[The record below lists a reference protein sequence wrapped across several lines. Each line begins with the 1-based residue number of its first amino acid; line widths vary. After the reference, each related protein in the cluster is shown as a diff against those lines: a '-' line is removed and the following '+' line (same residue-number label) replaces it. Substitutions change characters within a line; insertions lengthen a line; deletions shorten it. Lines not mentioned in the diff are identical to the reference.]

1 MNNVKINKNK
11 GRKTACVIAINVGCN
26 GEQTLIQ
33 LKLRQYEK
41 KITLLIALAI
51 YFFAAGQQTT
61 EVLDIESEKAAVIN
75 LVEQFLTAVGDY
87 DVASVQTM
95 FSEKA
100 NISGASLRDGK
111 WITNTYTI
119 QEFLER
125 LKSYENPTKYTEPV
139 SDFTVHMEMG
149 MLAFV
154 RADAIFTINGEPRN
168 NNIDYFTLIKE
179 DGSWKILNGSYV
191 SVRIKN

>member
-1 MNNVKINKNK
+1 MKRI
-11 GRKTACVIAINVGCN
+11 
-26 GEQTLIQ
+26 
-33 LKLRQYEK
+33 
-41 KITLLIALAI
+41 LAI
-51 YFFAAGQQTT
+51 FIGLLFSFLASAQQTDI
-61 EVLDIESEKAAVIN
+61 LDMESEKAAVKN
-75 LVEQFLTAVGDY
+75 LVEQFLIAVGNY
-87 DVASVQTM
+87 DTDAIPAM
-95 FSEKA
+95 FSYKA
-100 NISGASLRDGK
+100 NIYGASLRDGK

-125 LKSYENPTKYTEPV
+125 LKSYDNPTKYTEPV

-168 NNIDYFTLIKE
+168 NNLDYFTLIKE
-179 DGSWKILNGSYV
+179 NGNWKILNGSYV

>member
-1 MNNVKINKNK
+1 MKRIF
-11 GRKTACVIAINVGCN
+11 
-26 GEQTLIQ
+26 
-33 LKLRQYEK
+33 
-41 KITLLIALAI
+41 TLLIALAFSLI
-51 YFFAAGQQTT
+51 TSAQQKTDSLST
-61 EVLDIESEKAAVIN
+61 ESEKAAVID
-75 LVEQFLTAVGDY
+75 LVEQFLTAIGDH
-87 DVASVQTM
+87 DVAAVQAM

-111 WITNTYTI
+111 WITNTYSI

-125 LKSYENPTKYTEPV
+125 LRSYENPTKYTEPV

-154 RADAIFTINGEPRN
+154 RADATFIINGEPKN
-168 NNIDYFTLIKE
+168 NNLDYFTLIKE
-179 DGSWKILNGSYV
+179 DGNWKILNGSYV

>member
-1 MNNVKINKNK
+1 M
-11 GRKTACVIAINVGCN
+11 
-26 GEQTLIQ
+26 
-33 LKLRQYEK
+33 K
-41 KITLLIALAI
+41 KIFTLLIALSFCFLSSA
-51 YFFAAGQQTT
+51 QQP
-61 EVLDIESEKAAVIN
+61 EVLDLESEKATAIN
-75 LVEQFLTAVGDY
+75 LVEQFLIAVGNY
-87 DVASVQTM
+87 DTDAISTM

-125 LKSYENPTKYTEPV
+125 LKSYENPIKYTEPV
-139 SDFTVHMEMG
+139 SDFTVYMEMG

-154 RADAIFTINGEPRN
+154 RADATFIINGEPRN
-168 NNIDYFTLIKE
+168 NNLDYFTLIKE
-179 DGSWKILNGSYV
+179 DGDWKILNGSYV

>member
-1 MNNVKINKNK
+1 MKKIFSLL
-11 GRKTACVIAINVGCN
+11 IAINFCF
-26 GEQTLIQ
+26 
-33 LKLRQYEK
+33 
-41 KITLLIALAI
+41 LAT
-51 YFFAAGQQTT
+51 GQQTT
-61 EVLDIESEKAAVIN
+61 EDLDLESEKTAVTN
-75 LVEQFLTAVGDY
+75 LVEDFLTAVGNY
-87 DVASVQTM
+87 DVEAIQTM

-100 NISGASLRDGK
+100 NIYGASLRDGK

-154 RADAIFTINGEPRN
+154 RADAIFTMNGEPRN
-168 NNIDYFTLIKE
+168 NNLDYFTLIKE
-179 DGSWKILNGSYV
+179 DGNWKILNGSYV

>member
-1 MNNVKINKNK
+1 M
-11 GRKTACVIAINVGCN
+11 
-26 GEQTLIQ
+26 
-33 LKLRQYEK
+33 K
-41 KITLLIALAI
+41 KILTLLIALTFCFMTSA
-51 YFFAAGQQTT
+51 QQTS
-61 EVLDIESEKAAVIN
+61 EALDLESEKADVIN
-75 LVEQFLTAVGDY
+75 LVEQFLTAVGNY
-87 DVASVQTM
+87 DVEAIQTM

-100 NISGASLRDGK
+100 NISAASLRDGK

-168 NNIDYFTLIKE
+168 NNLDYFTLIKE
-179 DGSWKILNGSYV
+179 NGNWKILNGSYV
-191 SVRIKN
+191 SVRIKK

>member
-1 MNNVKINKNK
+1 MKN
-11 GRKTACVIAINVGCN
+11 IF
-26 GEQTLIQ
+26 
-33 LKLRQYEK
+33 
-41 KITLLIALAI
+41 TLLIALTFCFIAS
-51 YFFAAGQQTT
+51 AQQVKDT
-61 EVLDIESEKAAVIN
+61 LDIEAEKVAAID
-75 LVEQFLTAVGDY
+75 LVEQFLTAIGNY
-87 DVASVQTM
+87 DLESISTM
-95 FSEKA
+95 FCEKA

-139 SDFTVHMEMG
+139 SEFTVHMEMG

-168 NNIDYFTLIKE
+168 NNFDYFTLIKE
-179 DGSWKILNGSYV
+179 DGNWKILNGSYV
-191 SVRIKN
+191 SVRIKK